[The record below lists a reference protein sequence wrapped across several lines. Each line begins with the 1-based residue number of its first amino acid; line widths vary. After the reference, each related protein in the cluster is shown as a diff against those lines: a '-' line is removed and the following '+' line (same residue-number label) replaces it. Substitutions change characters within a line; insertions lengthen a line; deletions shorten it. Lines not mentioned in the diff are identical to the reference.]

1 MAWWSRQGGLESA
14 PKKSVPKGIWS
25 KCERCAE
32 TLYEADLNANLQVC
46 TSCGHH
52 FRMATEARIAMA
64 LDGGAWDEHDLHL
77 ESTDPLGFRVDG
89 KRYSDSIKGA
99 TKKSGPGDAY
109 RAGSA
114 TVGGLPVEV
123 GFFVFEFMG
132 GSMGSV
138 VGEKIT
144 RQFERALAR
153 KVPAIVFCASG
164 GARMQEGVLS
174 LMQMAKTSAARSR
187 LREAKVPY
195 ISVLLHP
202 TTGGVAASVA
212 MLGDMIIAEPD
223 ALIGFAGPRVI
234 EQTIRQQLPPGFQR
248 SEFLLEHGMV
258 DMVVPRLQLAA
269 TLARV
274 LRWFAGVGP
283 QGDGHGEHGGNGAA
297 NGRAASNGAD
307 DATAGDPPA

>member
-32 TLYEADLNANLQVC
+32 TLYEADLIANLQVC

-52 FRMATEARIAMA
+52 FRMGTEARIAMVI
-64 LDGGAWDEHDLHL
+64 DPGSWDEHDQHL
-77 ESTDPLGFRVDG
+77 ESADPLGFRVDG
-89 KRYSDSIKGA
+89 KKYADSIKGA
-99 TKKSGPGDAY
+99 TKKVGAGDAY
-109 RAGSA
+109 RAASA
-114 TVGGLPVEV
+114 TIGGLPVEA
-123 GFFVFEFMG
+123 GLFVFEFMG

-212 MLGDMIIAEPD
+212 MLGDVIVAEPD

-258 DMVVPRLQLAA
+258 DMVVPRPQLRASLER
-269 TLARV
+269 T
-274 LRWFAGVGP
+274 LRWFAGGT
-283 QGDGHGEHGGNGAA
+283 GAA
-297 NGRAASNGAD
+297 NGSNGRAGTGSDVEAPDAAHD
-307 DATAGDPPA
+307 DGDDDQPA

>member
-1 MAWWSRQGGLESA
+1 MAWWSRTQGLAAE
-14 PKKSVPKGIWS
+14 PKKSVPKGIWI
-25 KCERCAE
+25 KCERCAT
-32 TLYEADLNANLQVC
+32 TLYEADLEAANRVC
-46 TSCGHH
+46 TSCHHH
-52 FRMATEARIAMA
+52 FRMPTEERIACSIDA
-64 LDGGAWDEHDLHL
+64 GSWQEHDRNL
-77 ESTDPLGFRVDG
+77 ESDDPLGFRVDG
-89 KRYSDSIKGA
+89 KKYVDQVKG
-99 TKKSGPGDAY
+99 TTRKVGPGDAY
-109 RAGSA
+109 RAGTA
-114 TVGGLPVEV
+114 AIGGIAVEV

-144 RQFERALAR
+144 RQFERALAHHR
-153 KVPAIVFCASG
+153 PAIMFCASG

-187 LREAKVPY
+187 LREGRVPY

-212 MLGDMIIAEPD
+212 MLGDVIVAEPD

-258 DMVVPRLQLAA
+258 DLVVARKDMKD
-269 TLARV
+269 TLART
-274 LRWFAGVGP
+274 LRWFERGREPDRRTGQVGDIVDLP
-283 QGDGHGEHGGNGAA
+283 VD
-297 NGRAASNGAD
+297 
-307 DATAGDPPA
+307 

>member
-1 MAWWSRQGGLESA
+1 MAWWSRTQGLAAE
-14 PKKSVPKGIWS
+14 PKKSVPKGIWI
-25 KCERCAE
+25 KCERCSA
-32 TLYEADLNANLQVC
+32 TLYEADLDANVRVC
-46 TSCGHH
+46 TSCQHH
-52 FRMATEARIAMA
+52 FRMSTEQRVELM
-64 LDGGAWDEHDLHL
+64 LDAPWDEHDLLL
-77 ESTDPLGFRVDG
+77 ESADPLGFRVDG
-89 KRYSDSIKGA
+89 KKYVDQIRSA
-99 TKKSGPGDAY
+99 AKKVGPGDAY
-109 RAGSA
+109 RAATSA
-114 TVGGLPVEV
+114 IGGIAVEA
-123 GFFVFEFMG
+123 GFFAFEFMG

-144 RQFERALAR
+144 RQFERAVAHR
-153 KVPAIVFCASG
+153 RPAVMFCASG

-187 LREAKVPY
+187 LREARVPY

-212 MLGDMIIAEPD
+212 MLGDLIIAEPD

-258 DMVVPRLQLAA
+258 DMVVARKDLKA

-274 LRWFAGVGP
+274 LRWFERGQEPARRTGT
-283 QGDGHGEHGGNGAA
+283 AF
-297 NGRAASNGAD
+297 D
-307 DATAGDPPA
+307 DALDTAGE